1 MTIGHVVDSD
11 WIVDYLAGAPAA
23 RDVLDVL
30 VPRGIGISIISCIEI
45 EEGVLGSRD
54 PESDRLNFNG
64 FLAIAET
71 LFVDRSIAGRTA
83 QLRADLRRAGRSVNH
98 RALDLIIAATAIVHG
113 IPLVTRN
120 IRDYADVPGLELF
133 PST

>member
-45 EEGVLGSRD
+45 EEGVLGNRD

-64 FLAIAET
+64 FLAIAGT

-83 QLRADLRRAGRSVNH
+83 
-98 RALDLIIAATAIVHG
+98 
-113 IPLVTRN
+113 
-120 IRDYADVPGLELF
+120 
-133 PST
+133 